1 MCRAFDYLFWKWP
14 ILNNLVPVFPPKGVT
29 SNADE
34 SNYDRDGNTYKDLV
48 SLLSA
53 RSKKFQD
60 MINSKEFA
68 LHEEK
73 KTEQL
78 NAYEEN
84 GDDDELDRPAEKE
97 KGKEEKEEK
106 ASKEKVRGQTLWMFD
121 STIFS
126 WILVNTFANAVRQPF
141 DSIKIM
147 FLLFSED
154 QIANLQ
160 KKRHRNM
167 ANFKTITE
175 LSQNAD
181 VNLFH
186 CYRARRLRRKPP
198 LLRRC
203 SPHWTG
209 RMKRIKQRQRK
220 LTNQRRKCPDRLGE
234 SNKK

>member
-1 MCRAFDYLFWKWP
+1 MCLAFDYLFWKWP

-106 ASKEKVRGQTLWMFD
+106 ASKEKVRVMTSVCENFEFWATKIVAEKL
-121 STIFS
+121 TRNIK
-126 WILVNTFANAVRQPF
+126 NTFFICCVW
-141 DSIKIM
+141 
-147 FLLFSED
+147 LE
-154 QIANLQ
+154 
-160 KKRHRNM
+160 
-167 ANFKTITE
+167 
-175 LSQNAD
+175 
-181 VNLFH
+181 
-186 CYRARRLRRKPP
+186 
-198 LLRRC
+198 
-203 SPHWTG
+203 
-209 RMKRIKQRQRK
+209 
-220 LTNQRRKCPDRLGE
+220 
-234 SNKK
+234 